1 MLAKRAR
8 DLGLDINGQYHLL
21 LMRQVN
27 SLVHLASYKDVLK
40 NAFSNSIRLTRSRMA
55 SIDDN
60 NYVYLVQIDD
70 RLSRKQNLAIIKG
83 AAKKLQKRLED
94 EIADLSLVFGISD
107 ISDTIYEIKKNYDR
121 CERAV
126 RIGKLLYPN
135 QDYFV
140 YSELGIFAWL
150 DIKEDELELM
160 LRDIKQLVKED
171 KEKELVKT
179 LKTYL
184 DCKMNYSLTAKQLFV
199 HINTVRKR
207 IEEIKDLINLDLENP
222 MDRLKLEILLKLIN

>member
-1 MLAKRAR
+1 
-8 DLGLDINGQYHLL
+8 
-21 LMRQVN
+21 
-27 SLVHLASYKDVLK
+27 
-40 NAFSNSIRLTRSRMA
+40 MA
-55 SIDDN
+55 VIDENDC
-60 NYVYLVQIDD
+60 VFLVQIEES
-70 RLSRKQNLAIIKG
+70 LSKESNLALIRET
-83 AAKKLQKRLED
+83 AKKLQKRLKD
-94 EIADLSLVFGISD
+94 EIAGFNLVFGISD
-107 ISDTIYEIKKNYDR
+107 ISDTIYEIKKNYAR

-135 QDYFV
+135 QDYFA